1 VTAVTRRS
9 PESRRRRV
17 ATVKSRVASPSHA
30 RFQKCSLIGC
40 GRPTV
45 GLAIALCRKHLLHR
59 QRHGSPFQPSPPAAT
74 LRPYVKAALSF
85 IDLHRRN
92 DPYIIAALAE
102 LRDLMTNAPPTE
114 IVTRLK
120 GKSPHE
126 RSRQVWSRMLDKG
139 VKPERILASAIA
151 VHALISEAPSVCHRV
166 KSWRL
171 AAIAKTAWRLAGG
184 KTWRNPDGS
193 ASKRAY
199 VRAQGRVIQILG
211 MAIEKSCELVIDRH
225 LEAVLALKLKRYGP
239 HTTATNRP
247 APR

>member
-1 VTAVTRRS
+1 MARRS
-9 PESRRRRV
+9 AESHRRRA
-17 ATVKSRVASPSHA
+17 ATVKSRVVSPSHA
-30 RFQKCSLIGC
+30 RFPKCAIIGC
-40 GRPTV
+40 GKPTT

-59 QRHGSPFQPSPPAAT
+59 QRHGSPFQPTPPATT

-92 DPYIIAALAE
+92 DPFINAALAE

-139 VKPERILASAIA
+139 VKPERILASAIG
-151 VHALISEAPSVCHRV
+151 VHCLIAEAPAVCHRI

-171 AAIAKTAWRLAGG
+171 SAIAKAAWRLAGG
-184 KTWRNPDGS
+184 KTWRNPDGR

-199 VRAQGRVIQILG
+199 ARAQGRVLQYLG
-211 MAIEKSCELVIDRH
+211 AAIEKSCELVIDHH

-247 APR
+247 ASR